1 MQWRHSVASHNFVNN
16 QQVLIRRL
24 EKEKVYEHDMADLC
38 RMPLI
43 FLQGELLGSLQ
54 ELREALQSG
63 LLEQKFTMI
72 GVKRRK
78 S

>member
-1 MQWRHSVASHNFVNN
+1 M
-16 QQVLIRRL
+16 IRRL

>member
-1 MQWRHSVASHNFVNN
+1 M
-16 QQVLIRRL
+16 
-24 EKEKVYEHDMADLC
+24 YEHDMADLC

>member
-16 QQVLIRRL
+16 QQVLILRL

>member
-1 MQWRHSVASHNFVNN
+1 
-16 QQVLIRRL
+16 
-24 EKEKVYEHDMADLC
+24 MADLC

-63 LLEQKFTMI
+63 LLDQKFTMI